1 MLGGGVLADQVK
13 NIDWRVWKTEF
24 ICKLS
29 RETTYEVLDKL
40 GTAADRCE
48 LANWNSTNPVDVK
61 MDKKKTVMIVTPDP
75 GAPLLLLR
83 IMRPRRVR
91 FSNGVT
97 NYLSVRL
104 YTSQYD
110 GLFLHTLPIIL
121 HAFDSRGNVDCEI
134 PVVLTSQ

>member
-1 MLGGGVLADQVK
+1 
-13 NIDWRVWKTEF
+13 
-24 ICKLS
+24 
-29 RETTYEVLDKL
+29 
-40 GTAADRCE
+40 
-48 LANWNSTNPVDVK
+48 

-104 YTSQYD
+104 YTAQYD

-121 HAFDSRGNVDCEI
+121 HAFNSTGNVDCEI